1 MKRGFLPLT
10 TYGVIET
17 VPTVALALRREPR
30 GLPRLPTSGM
40 HPVPLRPAPP
50 VVPMQQR
57 IFRRV
62 GGFDPLPG
70 VVILELRGAQV
81 AERGV
86 QPASVVDLV
95 NEAGI
100 FAPNHLRGHRDRSD
114 GSPCPAA
121 RTPRPATP
129 AYIWHAP
136 SPPQAC
142 AAGSAHAAE
151 DLHRAGAAA
160 VGAEGAVSPF
170 CPFCLTCLLPDRTV
184 TRKFFIRYRH
194 LTPSVERE

>member
-1 MKRGFLPLT
+1 M
-10 TYGVIET
+10 
-17 VPTVALALRREPR
+17 
-30 GLPRLPTSGM
+30 
-40 HPVPLRPAPP
+40 RPWSWTGS
-50 VVPMQQR
+50 R
-57 IFRRV
+57 

-194 LTPSVERE
+194 LTPSVEREPQAFQ

>member
-1 MKRGFLPLT
+1 M
-10 TYGVIET
+10 
-17 VPTVALALRREPR
+17 
-30 GLPRLPTSGM
+30 
-40 HPVPLRPAPP
+40 
-50 VVPMQQR
+50 
-57 IFRRV
+57 
-62 GGFDPLPG
+62 
-70 VVILELRGAQV
+70 VILELRGAQV

-151 DLHRAGAAA
+151 DLPSCWGRRSRGRGGRQP
-160 VGAEGAVSPF
+160 VLSVLS
-170 CPFCLTCLLPDRTV
+170 
-184 TRKFFIRYRH
+184 H
-194 LTPSVERE
+194 LSFA

>member
-57 IFRRV
+57 IFRR
-62 GGFDPLPG
+62 
-70 VVILELRGAQV
+70 
-81 AERGV
+81 
-86 QPASVVDLV
+86 
-95 NEAGI
+95 
-100 FAPNHLRGHRDRSD
+100 
-114 GSPCPAA
+114 
-121 RTPRPATP
+121 
-129 AYIWHAP
+129 
-136 SPPQAC
+136 
-142 AAGSAHAAE
+142 
-151 DLHRAGAAA
+151 AGAAA

-194 LTPSVERE
+194 LTICSVILSDLSGSGRMTFGFVVP